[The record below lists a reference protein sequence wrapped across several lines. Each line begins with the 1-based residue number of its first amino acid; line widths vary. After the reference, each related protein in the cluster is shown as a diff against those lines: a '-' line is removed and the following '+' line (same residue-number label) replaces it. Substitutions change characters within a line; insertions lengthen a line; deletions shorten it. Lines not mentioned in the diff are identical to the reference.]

1 MVTTPLIRTLI
12 LLLLLVSA
20 GAARAA
26 VAPESPSRRH
36 PEAETLYQRS
46 LALLARGTL
55 DSRRSALRAL
65 EQATLLE
72 PGEAAYQLSLARA
85 YQAAGFLKSARDRY
99 ERVARLRPGDAAGHI
114 GLAQTW
120 RRDWLKYLERPS
132 LDRAAAEFALAGRL
146 DSTNADVWLEL
157 APLQVE
163 RGDLSGACAT
173 AFRALRRA
181 PTRAEAHLAVAHAL
195 YRSGMLR
202 EADSA
207 YRAVLP
213 GLAPAVRAR
222 FEDIS
227 PVASEADTATLHH
240 LPADEQPAFVERFW
254 RENDPDLTTPE
265 NEARLEYWARATQA
279 YFLFY
284 DRKRRDWDERGEVY
298 VRYGPP
304 AEMAYNPVGEWHG
317 RRFGNTPPAASNLL
331 VWNYP
336 ELGMMVTLQDRLLSE
351 RYLLPISMS
360 RDPDPVPDPEA
371 LARLTGSLGTRSG
384 RGVFRLLPPGTT
396 PLPLE
401 SVLARFEG
409 REGPRVLV
417 QFATPGGPA
426 DSLWA
431 EWSVLDS
438 AGTVRTRGSR
448 PLVPSACE
456 AATRRVG
463 DFTAELAPGP
473 YVVSVTLRDGADGR
487 GVLRRPVELTAPGT
501 TLALSDVVIACG
513 TPEGGAAVRIEPNP
527 GARVAGAGPLTAYF
541 EIYHLRP
548 GGDGLARFEYV
559 YSVRSLARDSR
570 HWVQKLF
577 VPALPPAVSVSR
589 EERHLGDLRRQFITV
604 PVATLPPGRYRLE
617 ITVRDRVAGEEVTR
631 RLDFTKSG

>member
-1 MVTTPLIRTLI
+1 MVTTPLIRTL
-12 LLLLLVSA
+12 LLLSLLSA
-20 GAARAA
+20 GIARAT
-26 VAPESPSRRH
+26 VEPVPPSRGH
-36 PEAETLYQRS
+36 AEAEALYQHS
-46 LALLARGTL
+46 VTLLARGTVET
-55 DSRRSALRAL
+55 RREALRGL

-72 PGEAAYQLSLARA
+72 PGNATYQLTLARA

-99 ERVARLRPGDAAGHI
+99 ERVTRIRPDDAAGHA
-114 GLAQTW
+114 GLAQMW
-120 RRDWLKYLERPS
+120 RRDWLKYLDRSS
-132 LDRAAAEFALAGRL
+132 LDRAADEFALAGRL
-146 DSTNADVWLEL
+146 DSTDADVWLGL

-163 RGDLSGACAT
+163 RGDLSGACAA

-181 PTRAEAHLAVAHAL
+181 PARADAHLAVAHAL

-207 YRAVLP
+207 YCAVLP

-227 PVASEADTATLHH
+227 PVASERDTAILHH
-240 LPADEQPAFVERFW
+240 LPPSERPAFVERFW

-304 AEMAYNPVGEWHG
+304 AEMRYNPIGEWAG
-317 RRFGNTPPAASNLL
+317 RRFGNTPPLAANLV
-331 VWNYP
+331 VWHYP
-336 ELGMMVTLQDRLLSE
+336 DLGMMVTLEDRLLAE
-351 RYLLPISMS
+351 RYMLPISMS
-360 RDPDPVPDPEA
+360 HDPDPVPDPEA
-371 LARLTGSLGTRSG
+371 LEHLTGVLGTRSG
-384 RGVFRLLPPGTT
+384 RGVFPLLPPGAT

-409 REGPRVLV
+409 DSGPRVLV
-417 QFATPGGPA
+417 QFETPGGPA

-438 AGTVRTRGSR
+438 AGVVRARASR
-448 PLVPSACE
+448 PLAPSACE
-456 AATRRVG
+456 AARRQVG
-463 DFTAELAPGP
+463 DFTAELPPGP
-473 YVVSVTLRDGADGR
+473 YVVSVTVRDGADGR
-487 GVLRRPVELTAPGT
+487 GVLRRSVELPASRAG
-501 TLALSDVVIACG
+501 LALSDVVIACG
-513 TPEGGAAVRIEPNP
+513 PPEGGNAVRIEPNP

-548 GGDGLARFEYV
+548 GSDGLARFEYV
-559 YSVRSLARDSR
+559 YSVRSTVPDNR
-570 HWVQKLF
+570 HWIQKF
-577 VPALPPAVSVSR
+577 FAPSPPPAVSVSR
-589 EERHLGDLRRQFITV
+589 EEQHLGALRRQFITV
-604 PVATLPPGRYRLE
+604 PVAALPPGRYRLE
-617 ITVRDRVAGEEVTR
+617 ITVRDKVAGEEVTGK
-631 RLDFTKSG
+631 LDFTKTS